1 MGLPLSNGK
10 LAMWMFLV
18 TEVMFFTAL
27 VGVYVLLRQSAPSSG
42 PNRWPSP
49 HDVHVVEWMGA
60 VNTFVLICSS
70 LTVVLA
76 HYVIAR
82 GNVKQ
87 AVIYIAI
94 TLALGFVFLGIK
106 AVEYYSKW
114 QHDILPGHIG
124 EQLDHPVTG
133 QQYAEKIKRQLTAI
147 HDNQQKQQELTNELA
162 REFPPLT
169 DVEKKKLEKD
179 LADLKDQWRL
189 SDETLAACEALLA
202 DMQESPD
209 KTKYN
214 PGLGPEKIG
223 ERVMTIL
230 KEGEE
235 KTPSETVPLTPV
247 IPHGNMWASCYFA
260 MTGFHALHVVGGL
273 VIFVI
278 ILVMALLGRLGA
290 QHTAFLEYT
299 GLYWH
304 FVDIVWIFLFP
315 LIYLI

>member
-1 MGLPLSNGK
+1 MAHAVLEEQPQAHMGLPLSNGK

-27 VGVYVLLRQSAPSSG
+27 IGVYVLLRQSAPSSG
-42 PNRWPSP
+42 PNSWPTP

-82 GNVKQ
+82 GNIRLTVVFV
-87 AVIYIAI
+87 AL
-94 TLALGFVFLGIK
+94 TFALGCVFMVIK
-106 AVEYYSKW
+106 AVEYHSKY

-124 EQLDHPVTG
+124 DQLDRPVTG
-133 QQYAEKIKRQLTAI
+133 QQYAEKIKG
-147 HDNQQKQQELTNELA
+147 E
-162 REFPPLT
+162 
-169 DVEKKKLEKD
+169 LEKIV
-179 LADLKDQWRL
+179 ADPNHLGMSQETTEQCEKLLEDMKESKD
-189 SDETLAACEALLA
+189 AG
-202 DMQESPD
+202 
-209 KTKYN
+209 KYN
-214 PGLGPEKIG
+214 PGLGPVKIG
-223 ERVMTIL
+223 ERVNKIL
-230 KEGEE
+230 KEGDEE
-235 KTPSETVPLTPV
+235 RHETVPLTPT

-260 MTGFHALHVVGGL
+260 MTGFHALHVFGGL

-278 ILVMALLGRLGA
+278 ILLMALLGWLGPHHA
-290 QHTAFLEYT
+290 AFLEYT